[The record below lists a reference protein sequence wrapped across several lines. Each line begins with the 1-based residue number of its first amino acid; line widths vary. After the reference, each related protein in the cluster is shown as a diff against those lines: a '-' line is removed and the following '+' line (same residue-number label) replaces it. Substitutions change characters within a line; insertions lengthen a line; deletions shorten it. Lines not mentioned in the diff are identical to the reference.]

1 MKSEQEKKPHPFPEM
16 VEIWKANREHCTAAA
31 IIEEGEV
38 VSGSMPGDDYKLAWI
53 DADNYLNHGTNKQVF
68 YKIYHSVDEIDE
80 EAIKKLLKEAV
91 ELDKQSGKKK

>member
-1 MKSEQEKKPHPFPEM
+1 MSHKFPEM

-53 DADNYLNHGTNKQVF
+53 DADNYLAMPALKKSFDAAAKATPK
-68 YKIYHSVDEIDE
+68 SW
-80 EAIKKLLKEAV
+80 IKRI
-91 ELDKQSGKKK
+91 

>member
-1 MKSEQEKKPHPFPEM
+1 
-16 VEIWKANREHCTAAA
+16 V
-31 IIEEGEV
+31 
-38 VSGSMPGDDYKLAWI
+38 
-53 DADNYLNHGTNKQVF
+53 VF